1 MSWKAHDDSILTI
14 SSIHNHLLTH
24 SRDNTIKIWEET
36 NQKMECVLEMPCNC
50 LNFSNVCVIQ
60 ELVITPASVNSNN
73 LDIYRIGSDWKITR
87 LITDANIH
95 QLVNKNAGV
104 IIEDGD
110 SIGGSRGDFGIIMK
124 IVYLNNSIYVGYESG
139 DIVGLQLIEPDA
151 TTVQTGKTDKLVINK
166 SAKLVVKFHDSSNRP
181 NPIICLSSLNN
192 SLVSGSTTN
201 KVFIYNE
208 SVEVMKLKHS
218 GVQSIVDYDPKNL
231 IIGFWN
237 GEVYYGDDVIIRR
250 DLPVVGQEDKSKTT
264 RKLTFMTLL
273 KPSDNT
279 QTVTRKYSSLIKSKK
294 IFTTSVLLVGFEDG
308 SIIGYSV

>member
-1 MSWKAHDDSILTI
+1 MSQLFTLRSHTASVSYIYPDTNNESTTLYTSDITGQMIKWNLTTRRPSMSWKAHDDSILTI

-124 IVYLNNSIYVGYESG
+124 IVYLNNSIYVG
-139 DIVGLQLIEPDA
+139 
-151 TTVQTGKTDKLVINK
+151 
-166 SAKLVVKFHDSSNRP
+166 
-181 NPIICLSSLNN
+181 
-192 SLVSGSTTN
+192 
-201 KVFIYNE
+201 
-208 SVEVMKLKHS
+208 
-218 GVQSIVDYDPKNL
+218 
-231 IIGFWN
+231 
-237 GEVYYGDDVIIRR
+237 
-250 DLPVVGQEDKSKTT
+250 
-264 RKLTFMTLL
+264 
-273 KPSDNT
+273 
-279 QTVTRKYSSLIKSKK
+279 SKK